1 MFWGDKNWSSRN
13 IVTKSR
19 LCWYATQVL
28 HEFRHAS
35 HVRVL
40 HKCVHASNFDQ
51 LKLEIICFCE
61 WYHIWIY
68 KTEHFEHASH
78 GFTWLPMQVLWLR
91 CSTIFKTEPCIV
103 SKLSEVII
111 ILIWLCSYIHCLW
124 TFIIKYCPYFGGYLS
139 VQNVPYFNEYLYLN
153 KFLFII
159 CC

>member
-1 MFWGDKNWSSRN
+1 M
-13 IVTKSR
+13 
-19 LCWYATQVL
+19 
-28 HEFRHAS
+28 
-35 HVRVL
+35 
-40 HKCVHASNFDQ
+40 Q
-51 LKLEIICFCE
+51 LKFYTNLDMLHMSGFCTNV
-61 WYHIWIY
+61 YMLQISTNSSLKLFFLRMISY
-68 KTEHFEHASH
+68 LNLQNRAFRTC
-78 GFTWLPMQVLWLR
+78 FTWLPTQVLRLR

-153 KFLFII
+153 KILFII